1 MDIDHKINLNTIHHN
16 VKNIV
21 LRISFLWQS
30 NKKIILMKCSI
41 AFEGASAFERLLLFR
56 NAICFVSIKFHIIHL
71 NFSVIF
77 ILLDIILVDGIF
89 NVTRHIP
96 T

>member
-1 MDIDHKINLNTIHHN
+1 M
-16 VKNIV
+16 
-21 LRISFLWQS
+21 FY
-30 NKKIILMKCSI
+30 I

-77 ILLDIILVDGIF
+77 ILLDIILVDLAIAKF
-89 NVTRHIP
+89 LALLM
-96 T
+96 